1 MFKNKSLING
11 SYVTI
16 TTTTMTLT
24 AVTIII
30 INIILTLFFKKQL
43 YPFFLSSKRTKYLW
57 KAGYYAK
64 YFKYYLI

>member
-24 AVTIII
+24 TITTII
-30 INIILTLFFKKQL
+30 INIILTLFKKQL
-43 YPFFLSSKRTKYLW
+43 YPFFLSSKHTRYLW